1 MPKILPKMLDVPMG
15 FLSYFVGCF
24 IVYSMDTEDT
34 VLRWFQTG
42 FSGDGTLVLSWKGFR
57 DGVDVS

>member
-1 MPKILPKMLDVPMG
+1 MLDAPMG

-34 VLRWFQTG
+34 VLRWFQTD
-42 FSGDGTLVLSWKGFR
+42 FPGDGTLVLSWKGFR